1 MQRQWRLANLLLP
14 EWMADKT
21 PDPNHF
27 YRRCFT
33 PRYRAKRG
41 IVKNVWIGA
50 AAIVLCNPVPAVMMI
65 VGLGASFLSF
75 MILDET
81 Q

>member
-1 MQRQWRLANLLLP
+1 MRRQWRLAGLLLP
-14 EWMADKT
+14 DWMADKR

-33 PRYRAKRG
+33 PRHRAKRG
-41 IVKNVWIGA
+41 IVRNVWIGA
-50 AAIVLCNPVPAVMMI
+50 AVIVLSHPVPAVMMI
-65 VGLGASFLSF
+65 VGLGASLLSF
-75 MILDET
+75 MILDES